1 MRNIKNY
8 FSHLKDINIV
18 QNDID
23 RNVWVNLQRQR
34 YCVKWKDNMK
44 KQTRKIRWLPA
55 PQRKGTEIIEDALQV
70 AFLAQTT
77 DNT

>member
-1 MRNIKNY
+1 MRYVKNY
-8 FSHLKDINIV
+8 FSHLKDINIA
-18 QNDID
+18 QNDMD
-23 RNVWVNLQRQR
+23 RNVCVNLQRQR

-55 PQRKGTEIIEDALQV
+55 TQRKGTEIIEDALQV